1 MDWQRLALVAAAAA
15 VCLIYAASKDDIA
28 RFIKMRQ
35 M

>member
-15 VCLIYAASKDDIA
+15 VCLIFVASREDIG
-28 RFIKMRQ
+28 RYIKMRQ